1 MTCST
6 GALGSSFKS
15 GKHYFFREGACAKP
29 SMVRAATASSCTCT
43 LAADTSVPMVPAL
56 PVATLPVLI
65 LSFKSTIIR
74 WAVFSPIP
82 LTVFSRVAFSVLMT
96 FISSDGES
104 AERIMRAVF
113 PPMPDTEMSSRNSS
127 RSCLSANP

>member
-6 GALGSSFKS
+6 GALGSSFKMAS
-15 GKHYFFREGACAKP
+15 TTFCEGACAKP
-29 SMVRAATASSCTCT
+29 SMVRAAMASSCTCA

-56 PVATLPVLI
+56 PATTLPVLI

-113 PPMPDTEMSSRNSS
+113 PPMPETEMSNRNSS